1 MPAGKPDRE
10 RPLADET
17 EKVTHRRGYGVSTV
31 YETLRNEIIE
41 LKLAPG
47 SPIDEQQLSD
57 RFSLSRTPIREALV
71 RLSADGLITTLANR
85 TTIVS
90 NIDFLGLSEFF
101 DALTLMYRV
110 TTRLAA
116 SNRTDEDIAR
126 IENLQKDFAAAVAER
141 DALGMIATNRDFHAA
156 IATAGRNRYYAD
168 LFTRLLDEGRRIL
181 RLYYSSFNDVL
192 PRQYV
197 GEHEDMIRA
206 IVERDVDLADRLA
219 AAHADQIVHQI
230 RSYITTDN
238 RPSSGLAL

>member
-1 MPAGKPDRE
+1 LGVAE
-10 RPLADET
+10 AES
-17 EKVTHRRGYGVSTV
+17 EKITHRRGYGVSAV

-71 RLSADGLITTLANR
+71 RLSADGLITTLTNR
-85 TTIVS
+85 ATIVS

-116 SNRTDEDIAR
+116 MNRAPEDIAR
-126 IENLQKDFAAAVAER
+126 IRDLQRDFALAVAER
-141 DALGMIATNRDFHAA
+141 DVLGMISTNRDFHVA
-156 IATAGRNRYYAD
+156 IATAGKNRYYVD

-197 GEHEDMIRA
+197 SEHEDMIQA
-206 IVERDVDLADRLA
+206 IINRDVEAADRLA
-219 AAHADQIVHQI
+219 TAHADQIVRQI
-230 RSYITTDN
+230 RSYIASDG
-238 RPSSGLAL
+238 RQSADLKI